1 MKKTLYIGLALL
13 LVAVIA
19 LAAGCNKAPEKGGES
34 EPSTASETESIP
46 ESVPESLPESN
57 PEESDESEAP
67 TSEPAATGLHFKT
80 GTWATKEGTNY
91 VFYEDGKGGKTVNVA
106 AATGLGF
113 EYELDADGKGVFHM
127 GSLEDETKVTVEFI
141 EGGDDT
147 AAINWENGSRSV
159 LLFVSEDISDDFAY
173 HYLMDEVSKD

>member
-46 ESVPESLPESN
+46 ESAPESN
-57 PEESDESEAP
+57 PEESNEP
-67 TSEPAATGLHFKT
+67 TSEPAVTGLHFKT

-147 AAINWENGSRSV
+147 AAINWEDGSQSV
-159 LLFVSEDISDDFAY
+159 LLFVCEDISDDFAY